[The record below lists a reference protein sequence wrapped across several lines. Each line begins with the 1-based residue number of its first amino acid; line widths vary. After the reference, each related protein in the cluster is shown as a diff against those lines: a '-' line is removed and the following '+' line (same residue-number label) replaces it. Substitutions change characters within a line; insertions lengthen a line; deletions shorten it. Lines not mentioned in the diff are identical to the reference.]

1 MSLFHPRLS
10 WLGRRYDPWEL
21 HHGPRQPRI
30 CESPRVYPCVA
41 YWFCRNTA
49 KEKKEKKK
57 KKVSVLISFLGLI
70 CELIEKSTR
79 RTFRSSRSKSFLSAC
94 GVVARHHL
102 RSFNPTLVAVIWT
115 SVRLQLFFKASHSI
129 LTRER
134 ILFVAS
140 VVLQDFIRSRY
151 NRSALYLAVTLPC
164 L

>member
-1 MSLFHPRLS
+1 MTHGSYTTVHDSRGYAKVHWFIRVLHIDFAAILQRK
-10 WLGRRYDPWEL
+10 RR
-21 HHGPRQPRI
+21 R
-30 CESPRVYPCVA
+30 
-41 YWFCRNTA
+41 
-49 KEKKEKKK
+49 KKK
-57 KKVSVLISFLGLI
+57 KNVSVLISFLGLI

-79 RTFRSSRSKSFLSAC
+79 RTFQSSRSKSFLSAC

-129 LTRER
+129 LTRDR
-134 ILFVAS
+134 SLFVAS